1 MNGTILWVDDEIE
14 LLKAYVIFLE
24 KKDYQVVT
32 ATNGQD
38 AIDLCREKAFDLIIL
53 DENMPG
59 LSGLET
65 LTMIKDINPVVPI
78 VMVTKSEEEDIMNQ
92 AIGSKISDYL
102 IKPVNPN
109 QILLTL
115 KKHLNK
121 HRAQVKILLCKWLNY
136 LHKVFRIKIVIC

>member
-78 VMVTKSEEEDIMNQ
+78 VMVTKSEEEEF
-92 AIGSKISDYL
+92 K
-102 IKPVNPN
+102 
-109 QILLTL
+109 
-115 KKHLNK
+115 
-121 HRAQVKILLCKWLNY
+121 CNY
-136 LHKVFRIKIVIC
+136 